1 MGEIFMNKNLIF
13 VTHLQPK
20 IKLKIHQINFMIEFV
35 FFYSFV
41 IFVNILGFNTIHVV
55 SYIGS
60 NDKCLEYNKMDSL
73 RLRFV

>member
-1 MGEIFMNKNLIF
+1 MNKHLIF

-20 IKLKIHQINFMIEFV
+20 IKPKIHQINFMIEFV

-55 SYIGS
+55 TLDQMTNALNIIKWTVSDYVLFNQS
-60 NDKCLEYNKMDSL
+60 S
-73 RLRFV
+73 